1 MELDSIDTAIVGM
14 LGKNGRMSNREV
26 ARLLNVSE
34 GMVRQR
40 LKKLIDG
47 DAVRLGL
54 VTDIEAASFL
64 STVIVR
70 LNTVPARARS
80 VATKLAA
87 LDCCTF
93 VSLTFGRFDVI
104 AIIVGKSRAEIVSV
118 VDQQIASSP
127 DIRSID
133 IVEPVKAVK
142 HRYDLVYLKQS
153 HNRRKIPG
161 AMSPS

>member
-1 MELDSIDTAIVGM
+1 M
-14 LGKNGRMSNREV
+14 LSKNGRTSNREV
-26 ARLLNVSE
+26 ARVLNDSA

-40 LKKLIDG
+40 LKKLMDG
-47 DAVRLGL
+47 NVVRLGL
-54 VTDIEAASFL
+54 ITDIEAASFL

-80 VATKLAA
+80 VAIELAA
-87 LDCCTF
+87 FNCCTF

-104 AIIVGKSRAEIVSV
+104 AIIVGKSRSEIVAV
-118 VDQQIASSP
+118 VDQQIASST

-142 HRYDLVYLKQS
+142 HRYDLVYF
-153 HNRRKIPG
+153 P
-161 AMSPS
+161 